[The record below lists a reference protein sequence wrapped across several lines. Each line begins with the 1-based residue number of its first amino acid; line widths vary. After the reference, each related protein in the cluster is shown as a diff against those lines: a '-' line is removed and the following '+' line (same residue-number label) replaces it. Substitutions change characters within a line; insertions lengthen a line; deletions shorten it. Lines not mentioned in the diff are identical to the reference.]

1 MSGSRITSRE
11 RRTWPTAIFGGP
23 AHRGQSMIKRL
34 LATLKTKGGLDT
46 ISTFAA
52 EGLATLGMVLTYRLA
67 AIAGSHE
74 LDLYVVVR
82 RTVSFAYP
90 LVLIGAVVGLTRFV
104 ALAHDEAGR
113 RRFLRGAIS
122 WVLPF
127 ALLLWL
133 VAFVFPSGTSWMIF
147 GSEEGAML
155 MPALGAMTFG
165 LCMHAVSY
173 SYLRGA
179 GYIHAAKA
187 LQLITLALGPC
198 VAFVL
203 FADLRAVLWFTAM
216 VWIAAPVLA
225 MLPFFPGGAGASKER
240 VELLRFGLPR
250 VPGDLAFAALLTV
263 PVYMAA
269 RTYGL
274 DVAGQVG
281 FGATLLNMVSALFSP
296 VALMLLPT
304 SAAQLARGDHSGL
317 SQRIQRLSTAIIAL
331 GVLITIGFE
340 LVSRPLLLLY
350 LGETGEQHVL
360 MCRLVFIAAVPFAYF
375 IGLRSVLDAY
385 YHTPRNGINLI
396 VAFLILLVCGV
407 IHFVFPTPPETM
419 AIAMVISLYY
429 LGWATYRDVQHVRS
443 ELERL
448 GKRTGNSLNLLVVI
462 PAAEGTGAYPFAYRQ
477 ANALGE
483 RFGANIT
490 YFHLDSRTAPL
501 KLIGHR
507 RRFKKL
513 LRKARPDVVLAYY
526 GSVSALFTVLS
537 SAVPVVVYFQGS
549 DLNKT
554 PQDGKLRDFLGRL
567 FSQLAAFFAAGIV
580 CVSERLRDQLWW
592 RVNEVKVFAL
602 GADLERFHP
611 MDKTACRAQLGWSLT
626 EKVVLF
632 NANHPVT
639 KRLDIALDVEQ
650 RLKARMPEVRLEVL
664 VGGVPFDRMPVLLNA
679 SDALLLC
686 SNTEGSP
693 SMVKEAMVCDL
704 PVVCNDVG
712 DTVERLRDVTPGAVV
727 AQEAGALSEALL
739 EVLRRGERSNGRS
752 LAPRNGCDAR
762 VIDADLMAYLR
773 SMMIHA

>member
-11 RRTWPTAIFGGP
+11 RRLRPPAIFGAP
-23 AHRGQSMIKRL
+23 AHRDHSMIKRL
-34 LATLKTKGGLDT
+34 LATLNTKGGRDT

-104 ALAHDEAGR
+104 ALAQDEAGR

-133 VAFVFPSGTSWMIF
+133 LAVVFPSGTSWMIF
-147 GSEEGAML
+147 GSEEGALL

-179 GYIHAAKA
+179 GFIHAANV

-198 VAFVL
+198 VAFVM
-203 FADLRAVLWFTAM
+203 FTDLRTILWFTAV

-225 MLPFFPGGAGASKER
+225 MLPFLPGGKGASKER

-304 SAAQLARGDHSGL
+304 SAAQLARGDHHGL
-317 SQRIQRLSTAIIAL
+317 SQRIQRLSTAIIGL

-350 LGETGEQHVL
+350 LGETGEQHVF
-360 MCRLVFIAAVPFAYF
+360 MCRLVFIAALPFAYF

-396 VAFLILLVCGV
+396 VAFLILLICGA

-419 AIAMVISLYY
+419 AVAMVIALFY

-443 ELERL
+443 ELGRL
-448 GKRTGNSLNLLVVI
+448 GSRTSDSLNLLVVI
-462 PAAEGTGAYPFAYRQ
+462 PAAEGKAYPFAYRQ

-513 LRKARPDVVLAYY
+513 LRKSRPDVVLAYY

-611 MDKTACRAQLGWSLT
+611 MDRAACREQLGWSLD
-626 EKVVLF
+626 EKIVLF

-639 KRLDIALDVEQ
+639 KRLDIAIDVEQ
-650 RLKARMPEVRLEVL
+650 RLKARMPEARLETL

-679 SDALLLC
+679 ADALLLC

-693 SMVKEAMVCDL
+693 SMVKEGMVCNL

-712 DTVERLRDVTPGAVV
+712 DTVERLRDVHPGAVV
-727 AQEAGALSEALL
+727 AQEAGALTDALL
-739 EVLRRGERSNGRS
+739 SVLQRGERSNGRS